1 MAEIIT
7 SAVVQDTVS
16 KVVSAL
22 VKKYEEEESDVN
34 GILERL
40 KMAHIRLE
48 AALETSE
55 KWQLTDPSLLRWRKK
70 LKCAAQ
76 ECDDTIHNCKLKI
89 IEDEHMEQGVRNS
102 SFPRR
107 IANATMSFV
116 SSFINCD
123 KKLMRS
129 TVQRFEWFADGA
141 TEFLKFIEL
150 GGMPRSPISFNS
162 LVRKLFA
169 GKELYHKIVQ
179 GNNHLSSEL
188 WLEPFGTTEHG
199 TQAHLIFTKT
209 DGSQRV
215 GNIYFSIVLQ
225 ISESTDIFGTA
236 IKCLQLFAP
245 HFKCTFENIQKDLT
259 QLSTQCLSWIPP
271 VRSNQKDLVCLQN
284 HSSQWMRPNPLCCKK
299 HNRHELRRISNPDMV
314 GLLDL
319 SLEPVTVVNLQY
331 QLPLSLCK
339 GQKTLPFKE
348 LNSLQDSS
356 YLKAGIHFAPHHSLE
371 DMLPA
376 DRNSELVAI
385 VGEDQH
391 CLDVDVTL
399 EQLEGIMLPKAIDYF
414 NHNTEATI
422 YKMIWKSKH
431 SSALIQVEKVSVSTQ
446 KTVGGAR
453 KRKVLEGH
461 DVERISRKGMI
472 SHLFDLWPSQVP
484 TQLSSAFKDWLQ
496 KQKES

>member
-1 MAEIIT
+1 MA
-7 SAVVQDTVS
+7 
-16 KVVSAL
+16 
-22 VKKYEEEESDVN
+22 
-34 GILERL
+34 R
-40 KMAHIRLE
+40 IRLE

-55 KWQLTDPSLLRWRKK
+55 KWQITDPSLLRWRKK
-70 LKCAAQ
+70 LKR
-76 ECDDTIHNCKLKI
+76 LL
-89 IEDEHMEQGVRNS
+89 
-102 SFPRR
+102 
-107 IANATMSFV
+107 
-116 SSFINCD
+116 FINCD

-150 GGMPRSPISFNS
+150 
-162 LVRKLFA
+162 VRKLFT
-169 GKELYHKIVQ
+169 GKELHHKIVQ

-199 TQAHLIFTKT
+199 TQAHLIFTQT
-209 DGSQRV
+209 DGSPRV

-245 HFKCTFENIQKDLT
+245 HFKCTFENIQKELT

-299 HNRHELRRISNPDMV
+299 HNQHELRRISNPDMV
-314 GLLDL
+314 GLLD
-319 SLEPVTVVNLQY
+319 
-331 QLPLSLCK
+331 
-339 GQKTLPFKE
+339 
-348 LNSLQDSS
+348 DSS

-371 DMLPA
+371 DMLPTN
-376 DRNSELVAI
+376 RNSELVAI

-391 CLDVDVTL
+391 CLHVDVTL

-414 NHNTEATI
+414 NQNTEATI

-431 SSALIQVEKVSVSTQ
+431 SYALIQVEKVSMSTQ

-453 KRKVLEGH
+453 KRKLLEGH

-484 TQLSSAFKDWLQ
+484 TQLTSAFKDWLQ
-496 KQKES
+496 KQKQS